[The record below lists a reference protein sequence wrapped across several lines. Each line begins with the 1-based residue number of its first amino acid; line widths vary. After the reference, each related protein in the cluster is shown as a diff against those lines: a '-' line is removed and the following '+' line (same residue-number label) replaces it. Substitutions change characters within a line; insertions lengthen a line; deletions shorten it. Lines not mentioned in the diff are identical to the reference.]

1 MCGRF
6 MFQPTENA
14 ELNRIFQLAK
24 NNGYHPKTG
33 EIFPTDDTALVIAG
47 LQQVKVV
54 AMKWG
59 YPGFKPGQSIINARS
74 ETVTQKQMFAR
85 GFKEHRCVYP
95 TTGFFEWTGDKQRYW
110 FNYGEEPETM
120 YIAGF
125 YDYFDGIPRSCLLTT
140 KPNDSVIKIHDRMP
154 LILSKNQIKPW
165 LYDDKFALDYLN
177 SKMPMLNS
185 VNGFPQFDE

>member
-95 TTGFFEWTGDKQRYW
+95 TTGFFEWTADKQRYW